1 MDHSGRT
8 HRLKCRLT
16 RQSVAW
22 IGLLAALVVP
32 GAAPSAT
39 TAGDHSRPSLLWPA
53 SVPNDPDYSTVQA
66 SYLSAIGVPS
76 AWETTT
82 GSETVVVAV
91 LDSGVDASHPD
102 LLGRVVT
109 GRNVMESNSDTT
121 DVRGH
126 GTNMAGIVG
135 AMTNNGLGVAGVA
148 WAAKIMPVKV
158 SYPSG
163 AATDA
168 NVAAGIVWAVDH
180 GADVISIS
188 LSAPIDDHVLQR
200 AVDYATMH
208 DVLVVAAAGNS
219 RSGAPEF
226 PAACRGV
233 LAVGA
238 TDASGYRTRFTN
250 YGPWVDVNAPGV
262 NILTTKANSAGFT
275 TVSGTS
281 AATALVSGVAVL
293 LRAAHPHLT
302 QAEIADRLRRSAFG
316 RGPVG
321 AEGIDASGVVD
332 AAAALRL
339 PAEGSRSG
347 PAASGYLIIG
357 DQGKIDAFGDVAHR
371 GDAWGD
377 LGPARATHLETLGS
391 GAGYW
396 ILDETGHVTSFG
408 AARHYG
414 EMAESQ
420 RAPGEKAVW
429 LGAIPGGDGYW
440 IFTDTGRVFPFGWAR
455 AYGDLSGVRLNRP
468 IVAAAGT
475 LSGRGYA
482 MVSDDGGVFAFGDGR
497 FAGSMGGRPLNA
509 PVRSIDFDGDG
520 DGYWMA
526 ATDGGVFAFDAP
538 FRGSFGST
546 RLNAPIAGLAACGDG
561 YYLVASDGGV
571 FDFSSCPFV
580 GSLGGGPSP
589 NPVVGLSVPG
599 R

>member
-1 MDHSGRT
+1 LAR
-8 HRLKCRLT
+8 T
-16 RQSVAW
+16 RQRLSNARIARNLAG
-22 IGLLAALVVP
+22 IGLVLVLVVA

-39 TAGDHSRPSLLWPA
+39 TVQEQPGTRLLWPA
-53 SVPNDPDYSTVQA
+53 SVPNDPDYSATQA

-76 AWETTT
+76 AWEVTT
-82 GSETVVVAV
+82 GSEAVVVAV

-102 LLGRVVT
+102 LAGRVVP
-109 GRNVMESNSDTT
+109 GRNVVDSNDDTT
-121 DVRGH
+121 DERGH

-135 AMTNNGLGVAGVA
+135 AATNNALGVAGVA

-163 AATDA
+163 AASDT

-188 LSAPIDDHVLQR
+188 LSAPVDDNVLQR
-200 AVDYATMH
+200 GVDYATIH

-219 RSGAPEF
+219 RSDIPEF
-226 PAACRGV
+226 PAASRDV
-233 LAVGA
+233 VAVGA
-238 TDASGYRTRFTN
+238 TDASGRRTPFSN
-250 YGPWVDVNAPGV
+250 FGPWVDVNAPGV
-262 NILTTKANSAGFT
+262 GIVTTQANSAGFA

-293 LRAAHPHLT
+293 LRAAYPHASR
-302 QAEIADRLRRSAFG
+302 AEIADRLRRSAFG

-332 AAAALRL
+332 ASAALRL
-339 PAEGSRSG
+339 PAERSRSG
-347 PAASGYLIIG
+347 PAYSGYLIIG
-357 DQGKIDAFGDVAHR
+357 DQGKVDAFGDVAHW

-377 LGPARATHLETLGS
+377 LGRVRATHLETVGS

-396 ILDETGHVTSFG
+396 ILDETGHVTAFG

-420 RAPGEKAVW
+420 RAPGEKAVS

-455 AYGDLSGVRLNRP
+455 AHGDLSGVRLNRP

-475 LSGRGYA
+475 PTGRGYV
-482 MVSDDGGVFAFGDGR
+482 MVSDDGGVFAFGDAR
-497 FAGSMGGRPLNA
+497 FAGSMGGRHLNA
-509 PVRSIDFDGDG
+509 PIRSIDFDGDG

-538 FRGSFGST
+538 YRGSFGST

-589 NPVVGLSVPG
+589 NPVVGLSAP
-599 R
+599 RR